1 MMTRWPD
8 LPTSPI
14 FDEVTLPRRAT
25 TILRSDSS
33 AGKTEKLLEKYFKTH
48 HLQIWDQRWEQGRR
62 GREES
67 GSGGTFL
74 SLNYCPRTR
83 HIHHLNPNI
92 CIQMEL
98 NLHQMRHI
106 LDNMKQKIVCVCCVY
121 VWICIFVVCVSQ
133 LLEVGR
139 VLGAL
144 RHPQV
149 SDSMCATAVCL
160 AFSTGLPP
168 RPWVTF
174 SFSFL
179 YRPATQAPGHI
190 SLAVNVCFNSSF
202 TLRLKH
208 NWIAE
213 VNSSWLKL

>member
-1 MMTRWPD
+1 M
-8 LPTSPI
+8 
-14 FDEVTLPRRAT
+14 
-25 TILRSDSS
+25 
-33 AGKTEKLLEKYFKTH
+33 
-48 HLQIWDQRWEQGRR
+48 
-62 GREES
+62 EES

-74 SLNYCPRTR
+74 SSNYCPRTQ

-92 CIQMEL
+92 WIQMEL

-106 LDNMKQKIVCVCCVY
+106 LDNMMRRKQKNVCVCCVY
-121 VWICIFVVCVSQ
+121 VWICVFVVCVSQ

-149 SDSMCATAVCL
+149 SDSMCATALCL

-174 SFSFL
+174 SFSFFSVL
-179 YRPATQAPGHI
+179 HRPATQALSHI

-202 TLRLKH
+202 TPCLKH

-213 VNSSWLKL
+213 VNSSWFKLKSKFLLFLPERVWEKIVFLALYITWHVLNCIALSIFFERFFLIIIFF